1 MTTTSQFQELPDFY
15 KMKPVSPLPKPKN
28 TNSRY
33 PNFTQVHFTAG
44 DIEQFETYRDPTNGE
59 NPTKVVT
66 LEKNIWNDIEV
77 GEQIDYEKYSQLTTQ
92 SVMNT
97 FLYLFEKFKKGI
109 FVKIKDNK
117 VDVFLPFSKNNYVNE
132 WGNRMR
138 QPPPFRDM
146 TSFLQY
152 ASKLQ
157 GYNVKSENIN
167 SITSKWYANNCLVRS
182 EYPIGENDRC
192 VSNLK
197 DMLDTLC
204 AEREVPDIELFFNR
218 RDFPLI
224 KRNNTEPYEHIFD
237 DENFPLQS
245 HRYDK
250 YCPILSMVTTDTN
263 ADIPFPTMEDWAR
276 ATSQSDNKFFSP
288 DFKDY
293 KHKFN
298 LIWDSK
304 VPTAVFR
311 GTSTGCGVTVET
323 NPRLKLAKMSITS
336 PLEGGHKLLD
346 AGITKWNCR
355 PRKLYKN
362 NFLQVIDPEKLQD
375 IKLASFLDPVQQS
388 NYKYIINVDGHVSAF
403 RLSLELSMG
412 SVVFLQKSKYRVWFR
427 KYLVENV
434 HYISIEE
441 DLSDLYQKIRWCRE
455 HDDECRQIAENAK
468 LFYDTYLSKE
478 SMLDFTQ
485 KLFCEIKQRTGTYF
499 YNYIQVKDILYD
511 KQLSHLEI
519 KKDKDVSPFHYPVFA
534 VDVNRL
540 YTNVRYKLKL
550 GIMNGFRLFLEN
562 HAFPSVSQKVTA
574 KRFESKDTSIDFIS
588 IADQLKLCLKKS
600 SRKYGIINEAFV
612 GLHCTN
618 LLLEEIP
625 NFKYTYGM
633 KDEKTIYTENVEGET
648 FSQFIKSKMCTLQ
661 NFIGILQQLFL
672 TLAVAQEKFGFVHH
686 DLSPWNIIIKTLPSP
701 QTIIYS
707 FKDQVVS
714 VETRLVPVIIDY
726 DRSHFIY
733 KNIHYGIISP
743 FMTSTVQ
750 DCFSIVVHACYE
762 FLTRQPHVS
771 GFDTNA
777 LLYIINFLS
786 NTEFHP
792 YKIENIAQ
800 AKEFLSNVKKYNEMV
815 YRNKCDLENLQPCDF
830 FDYVE
835 EKFPN
840 LSTDMITIRNINGQ
854 KVVKECNYINPLF
867 FYDMMIGKSFH
878 TNLLSYL
885 DKIEE
890 QVKYKLETY
899 STRIVYYVYSMN
911 KIERILQ
918 NVLLFI
924 TMFDT
929 KDENHFIQDR
939 NCKRILTS
947 ISTKMDY
954 KEIERIM
961 PECGHFIETNV
972 RGAKGDIFC
981 TICDKHVAK
990 KEQSVVLSIG
1000 NMLQA
1005 TTYFVLAKYTP
1016 ETFSVRSSILTI
1028 LQENNKL
1035 LNEKYCT
1042 VWYMIREL
1050 ILYQYKFSLPN
1061 EREFQKTYGK
1071 LLHQL
1076 SPLAILNHNA
1086 TFNTVREIS
1095 NEIYKVDK
1103 EKMIE
1108 LGTPPALRV
1117 LHTINHIQ
1125 DLL

>member
-1 MTTTSQFQELPDFY
+1 
-15 KMKPVSPLPKPKN
+15 
-28 TNSRY
+28 
-33 PNFTQVHFTAG
+33 
-44 DIEQFETYRDPTNGE
+44 
-59 NPTKVVT
+59 
-66 LEKNIWNDIEV
+66 
-77 GEQIDYEKYSQLTTQ
+77 
-92 SVMNT
+92 
-97 FLYLFEKFKKGI
+97 
-109 FVKIKDNK
+109 
-117 VDVFLPFSKNNYVNE
+117 
-132 WGNRMR
+132 
-138 QPPPFRDM
+138 
-146 TSFLQY
+146 
-152 ASKLQ
+152 
-157 GYNVKSENIN
+157 
-167 SITSKWYANNCLVRS
+167 
-182 EYPIGENDRC
+182 
-192 VSNLK
+192 
-197 DMLDTLC
+197 
-204 AEREVPDIELFFNR
+204 
-218 RDFPLI
+218 
-224 KRNNTEPYEHIFD
+224 
-237 DENFPLQS
+237 
-245 HRYDK
+245 
-250 YCPILSMVTTDTN
+250 
-263 ADIPFPTMEDWAR
+263 
-276 ATSQSDNKFFSP
+276 
-288 DFKDY
+288 
-293 KHKFN
+293 
-298 LIWDSK
+298 
-304 VPTAVFR
+304 
-311 GTSTGCGVTVET
+311 
-323 NPRLKLAKMSITS
+323 
-336 PLEGGHKLLD
+336 
-346 AGITKWNCR
+346 
-355 PRKLYKN
+355 
-362 NFLQVIDPEKLQD
+362 
-375 IKLASFLDPVQQS
+375 
-388 NYKYIINVDGHVSAF
+388 
-403 RLSLELSMG
+403 
-412 SVVFLQKSKYRVWFR
+412 
-427 KYLVENV
+427 
-434 HYISIEE
+434 
-441 DLSDLYQKIRWCRE
+441 
-455 HDDECRQIAENAK
+455 
-468 LFYDTYLSKE
+468 
-478 SMLDFTQ
+478 
-485 KLFCEIKQRTGTYF
+485 
-499 YNYIQVKDILYD
+499 
-511 KQLSHLEI
+511 
-519 KKDKDVSPFHYPVFA
+519 
-534 VDVNRL
+534 
-540 YTNVRYKLKL
+540 
-550 GIMNGFRLFLEN
+550 
-562 HAFPSVSQKVTA
+562 
-574 KRFESKDTSIDFIS
+574 
-588 IADQLKLCLKKS
+588 
-600 SRKYGIINEAFV
+600 
-612 GLHCTN
+612 
-618 LLLEEIP
+618 
-625 NFKYTYGM
+625 
-633 KDEKTIYTENVEGET
+633 
-648 FSQFIKSKMCTLQ
+648 MCTLQ

-939 NCKRILTS
+939 NCKRILTA

-1050 ILYQYKFSLPN
+1050 ILYQYKFLLPN

-1086 TFNTVREIS
+1086 TFNTVRQIS